1 MKITLIIWGAGSS
14 ALRPRFTIQ
23 NHNMIT
29 NKVNYIGWFAIVFLL
44 IASAFCEFQIGNS
57 WTNSLLDVVITFTTF
72 LVAFNDGN
80 KKTDSLQNQ
89 IDELQ
94 QRMKQME
101 DRRNTG
107 RQSLCDVKILSGEK
121 ETYKIEMY
129 FSTRVNWA
137 NESSQ
142 TTE

>member
-1 MKITLIIWGAGSS
+1 M
-14 ALRPRFTIQ
+14 RPRFTNQ
-23 NHNMIT
+23 NKNMIT
-29 NKVNYIGWFAIVFLL
+29 NKVNYIGWCAIVFLL
-44 IASAFCEFQIGNS
+44 IASAFCEFQLGNS
-57 WTNSLLDVVITFTTF
+57 WTNSILDVGIAFTTF

>member
-1 MKITLIIWGAGSS
+1 
-14 ALRPRFTIQ
+14 
-23 NHNMIT
+23 MIT

-57 WTNSLLDVVITFTTF
+57 WTNSILDVVITFTTF

-121 ETYKIEMY
+121 ETYKIEMN